1 MATWNDSLTKNQR
14 NDNLASTTKSF
25 FSFNLFSFP
34 VTLLDGT
41 TPIKYGLRLNSES
54 KYWDLK
60 KQMATMCTLDAD
72 QMIICEL
79 KGSQFKLVLHDEQKI
94 KPSTAFELF
103 VYELPKLHNCLR
115 SRAGSELGNN
125 IEKGLKDIQRNQGT
139 VVQSHF

>member
-1 MATWNDSLTKNQR
+1 MS
-14 NDNLASTTKSF
+14 SIS
-25 FSFNLFSFP
+25 
-34 VTLLDGT
+34 VTLLDGS

-60 KQMATMCTLDAD
+60 KQLSTMCSLDAD

-79 KGSQFKLVLHDEQKI
+79 KGSQFKLLLYDDQKI

-103 VYELPKLHNCLR
+103 VYELPKLDNCLR

-125 IEKGLKDIQRNQGT
+125 IEKGLKDIQRNQGKS
-139 VVQSHF
+139 VKFKESNIFLSFCRLLLCSF